1 MRSVKIAVATLVVL
15 AAASAQ
21 QAQAA
26 PAATPPGQT
35 QPGHYSFAVIGDVPY
50 GASQVAAFPTWVSE
64 INSAD
69 PQFTVHVG
77 DIKNGSSRCD
87 DAYYR
92 MIKADFDQFT
102 APLVY
107 TPGDNEWT
115 DCHRPSNGSY
125 NPLERLAFDRSVF
138 FSRPGTTLG
147 QSPMTVGSQAAA
159 GFPEN
164 VAWRREGVDFATLHV
179 VGSNDDLY
187 PWTGIGDASPTPEQV
202 SEEHARILDAVT
214 LVRST
219 FADARQRHDRAVALF
234 MQADMFDPTYAVT
247 WADDSAFQPLV
258 QALVDES
265 TSFDGDV
272 YLFNG
277 DSHVYNVD
285 RPLASVSRWLAFYGV
300 TGSADRLQRITV
312 DGSSNNK
319 DWLSVTVN
327 RPEAAQT
334 LSWTRVPYRH
344 QA

>member
-1 MRSVKIAVATLVVL
+1 MRLKIVVATLAVL
-15 AAASAQ
+15 AAGSSV
-21 QAQAA
+21 QAQAV
-26 PAATPPGQT
+26 PPGTPPGET
-35 QPGHYSFAVIGDVPY
+35 QPGHYSFAVIGDVAY
-50 GASQVAAFPTWVSE
+50 GSAQISAFPEWVSE
-64 INSAD
+64 INAAD

-102 APLVY
+102 GPLVY

-115 DCHRPSNGSY
+115 DCHRANNGSY

-138 FSRPGTTLG
+138 FSTPGTSLG
-147 QSPMTVGSQAAA
+147 QTPMSVSSQVAA

-164 VAWRREGVDFATLHV
+164 VSWRRQGVDFAALNV

-187 PWTGIGDASPTPEQV
+187 AWTGLGNTTATPAQIA
-202 SEEHARILDAVT
+202 EENARMANAVG

-234 MQADMFDPTYAVT
+234 LQADMFDPTYAVT
-247 WADDSAFQPLV
+247 WADDSAFTPLV
-258 QALVDES
+258 QALIDES
-265 TSFDGDV
+265 SSFDGDV

-277 DSHVYNVD
+277 DSHVYNAD
-285 RPLASVSRWLAFYGV
+285 HPLASGSHWLSFYGV

-312 DGSSNNK
+312 DGSSNNR
-319 DWLSVTVN
+319 DWLRVTID
-327 RPEAAQT
+327 RPEARST
-334 LSWTRVPYRH
+334 LSWTRVPYQH

>member
-1 MRSVKIAVATLVVL
+1 MRSVKMAVATLVVL
-15 AAASAQ
+15 AAASTQ

-26 PAATPPGQT
+26 PGTTPPGQT

-50 GASQVAAFPTWVSE
+50 GTSQVAAFPAWVSE
-64 INSAD
+64 INAAD

-92 MIKADFDQFT
+92 MIKADFDRFT
-102 APLVY
+102 GPLVY

-115 DCHRPSNGSY
+115 DCHRATNGSY

-138 FSRPGTTLG
+138 FAEPGTTLG
-147 QSPMTVGSQAAA
+147 QSPMTVASQGSA

-164 VAWRREGVDFATLHV
+164 VSWRRQGVDFATLHV
-179 VGSNDDLY
+179 VGSNDDLDA
-187 PWTGIGDASPTPEQV
+187 WTGIGYTSPTAQQV
-202 SEEHARILDAVT
+202 AEERARMADAVS
-214 LVRST
+214 LVTST
-219 FADARQRHDRAVALF
+219 FADARQRHDRAVAFF
-234 MQADMFDPTYAVT
+234 MQADMFDPTYPVT
-247 WADDSAFQPLV
+247 WADDSAFQSLV
-258 QALVDES
+258 QTLVDES
-265 TSFDGDV
+265 SSFDGDV

-285 RPLASVSRWLAFYGV
+285 RPLASGSRWLSFYGV

-312 DGSSNNK
+312 DGSSKNK
-319 DWLSVTVN
+319 DWLRVTVN
-327 RPEAAQT
+327 RPGAGET
-334 LSWTRVPYRH
+334 LSWERIPYQH